1 MNSGQQMRI
10 IGRIPGHAGIPP
22 CRIGRMDLS
31 DGLIVYVVICPELY
45 ERDGNPYCDSSGRSW
60 ADNHIRFARLG
71 LVAAEIAAGHASIS

>member
-1 MNSGQQMRI
+1 
-10 IGRIPGHAGIPP
+10 
-22 CRIGRMDLS
+22 
-31 DGLIVYVVICPELY
+31 VVICPELY